1 LRTSIKFYFIGFF
14 KLFYDLQAIVVSTN
28 IKNTVKFITMYISR
42 RSATVRNAL
51 VSVVN
56 GGVTLVIL
64 LIAPMGLAAVIINTL
79 LVTFATY
86 IVSTVA
92 DRVVK
97 WLEPGGKAELIS
109 PQPGNSSSRKSKLQR
124 WWQ

>member
-1 LRTSIKFYFIGFF
+1 
-14 KLFYDLQAIVVSTN
+14 
-28 IKNTVKFITMYISR
+28 MYISR

-51 VSVVN
+51 VSVAN

-64 LIAPMGLAAVIINTL
+64 LIAPMGLAAVIINAL

-86 IVSTVA
+86 IVSSAA

-97 WLEPGGKAELIS
+97 WLEPEGKAELIS
-109 PQPGNSSSRKSKLQR
+109 SSPAGNSSSRKSKLQR
-124 WWQ
+124 W

>member
-1 LRTSIKFYFIGFF
+1 
-14 KLFYDLQAIVVSTN
+14 
-28 IKNTVKFITMYISR
+28 MYISR

-51 VSVVN
+51 VSFVN
-56 GGVTLVIL
+56 GGLTLVIL

-86 IVSTVA
+86 IVSSVA

-109 PQPGNSSSRKSKLQR
+109 PVPGNSSSRKSKLQR

>member
-1 LRTSIKFYFIGFF
+1 
-14 KLFYDLQAIVVSTN
+14 
-28 IKNTVKFITMYISR
+28 MYISR

-51 VSVVN
+51 VSVAN
-56 GGVTLVIL
+56 GGITLVIL

-86 IVSTVA
+86 IVSNAA

-97 WLEPGGKAELIS
+97 WLEPEGKAELIS
-109 PQPGNSSSRKSKLQR
+109 SPAPGNSSSRKSKLQR
-124 WWQ
+124 WWE

>member
-1 LRTSIKFYFIGFF
+1 
-14 KLFYDLQAIVVSTN
+14 
-28 IKNTVKFITMYISR
+28 MYISR

-86 IVSTVA
+86 IVSSAA

-109 PQPGNSSSRKSKLQR
+109 PPPRNSSSRKSKLQR

>member
-1 LRTSIKFYFIGFF
+1 
-14 KLFYDLQAIVVSTN
+14 
-28 IKNTVKFITMYISR
+28 MYISR

-51 VSVVN
+51 VSVAN
-56 GGVTLVIL
+56 GGITLVIL

-79 LVTFATY
+79 LVTLATY
-86 IVSTVA
+86 IVSNAA

-97 WLEPGGKAELIS
+97 WLEPEGKAELIS
-109 PQPGNSSSRKSKLQR
+109 STPRNSSSRKSKLQR

>member
-1 LRTSIKFYFIGFF
+1 
-14 KLFYDLQAIVVSTN
+14 
-28 IKNTVKFITMYISR
+28 MYISR
-42 RSATVRNAL
+42 RSTTVRNAL

-86 IVSTVA
+86 IVSSAA

-109 PQPGNSSSRKSKLQR
+109 PPPGNSSSRKSKLQR